1 MSRRRVRPRVNS
13 RVATPST
20 PSERDP
26 RRSTWL
32 HALPFA
38 LIIATGILV
47 YANSLQGPFIWDDET
62 AIVTNPT
69 IRQLWPLSGPLVP
82 PGETPMAGRPLANLT
97 LALNYAA
104 GGLDVAGYR
113 VVNLLLHIGC
123 ALLLFA
129 IIRRTLRGQSLGRR
143 FGETADATAL
153 AASLLWM
160 VHPLQ
165 SEVVNYVTQ
174 RTESLAA
181 LCLLL
186 TLYSAIRARHG
197 SSGIW
202 NGLAVTCCA
211 LGMASK
217 ESMVIAP
224 LVVVLYDR
232 AFEFE
237 SLGDALRTRTRLY
250 GGLAATWMLLAILV
264 VTTERSTVSL
274 SGHVTSLTYLWNQF
288 RMVTTYLRLSVWSD
302 RLVLDYGLPQ
312 PLSFVDVTREAALVG
327 TLLIMTLTSLVR
339 WPRVGFLG
347 AVFFLALA
355 PTSTVLPILSEV
367 GAERRMYVPMMAAS
381 ALVVVLVRM
390 FTDWMVVR
398 MADRGGRVPAMAV
411 AGLVVVSLVA
421 CGLTTVRRNDEF
433 SDRPTLWKTVVD
445 RRPHGR
451 AHLSYGVA
459 LRDADRSADAL
470 DALREAVVDYP
481 NAGYVLGTELFFAG
495 EIDQASN
502 ALQRFINEGRSEN
515 FVPARSLF
523 ARVLIA
529 QGELEAATGEY
540 ERILDIAPTNLEALS
555 GLAETLFAQERY
567 EEAAVAF
574 RRVSDRMPA
583 PIAQNEIRWGVA
595 LSEAGQSQEAAV
607 HFEKAL
613 EIDPRSATA
622 HLLLADLLLVQRDR
636 PGDAEPHARAA
647 LEVTPDDGRVHHLL
661 AIVLART
668 NRPDE
673 AVSHFREAS
682 RLRPDDSMIRADL
695 ERAVTFS
702 NSVRTGGSPTR

>member
-1 MSRRRVRPRVNS
+1 MSRRPVRSRVKS
-13 RVATPST
+13 RVAPTLTP
-20 PSERDP
+20 PERGP
-26 RRSTWL
+26 RRSAWFL
-32 HALPFA
+32 ALPFA
-38 LIIATGILV
+38 LIVATGILV

-104 GGLDVAGYR
+104 GALDVVGYR
-113 VVNLLLHIGC
+113 IFNLLLHIGC
-123 ALLLFA
+123 ALLLFV
-129 IIRRTLRGQSLGRR
+129 IIRRTLRGRSLAGR
-143 FGETADATAL
+143 FGETAGATAL
-153 AASLLWM
+153 VASLLWM

-197 SSGIW
+197 ASGIW
-202 NGLAVTCCA
+202 SGLAATCCA

-232 AFEFE
+232 VFEFK
-237 SLGDALRTRTRLY
+237 SLRDALRTRTHLY
-250 GGLAATWMLLAILV
+250 GGLAATWVLLAILV
-264 VTTERSTVSL
+264 VTTDRSTVSL
-274 SGHVTSLTYLWNQF
+274 SGDVTSMTYLWNQF
-288 RMVTTYLRLSVWSD
+288 QMVTTYLRLSVWPD
-302 RLVLDYGLPQ
+302 RLVLDYGLPH
-312 PLSFVDVTREAALVG
+312 PLALVDVAREAALVG
-327 TLLIMTLTSLVR
+327 TLVIMTLTSLVR

-367 GAERRMYVPMMAAS
+367 GSERRMYVPMMAVSVLA
-381 ALVVVLVRM
+381 AVLVRM
-390 FTDWMVVR
+390 FVDWTAVR
-398 MADRGGRVPAMAV
+398 MAGRGGSLPEI
-411 AGLVVVSLVA
+411 AGATLIIASLCA
-421 CGLTTVRRNDEF
+421 GALTTARRNDEF
-433 SDRPTLWKTVVD
+433 ADRSALWKTVVD

-451 AHLSYGVA
+451 ARLSYGVA
-459 LRDADRSADAL
+459 LRDAGRSADAL

-481 NAGYVLGTELFFAG
+481 DAGYVLGTELFFAG
-495 EIDQASN
+495 EIDEASG
-502 ALQRFINEGRSEN
+502 ALQRFIEEGRSEN
-515 FVPARSLF
+515 FVPARSLL
-523 ARVLIA
+523 ARALIA
-529 QGELEAATGEY
+529 QGEFEAAMGQY
-540 ERILDIAPTNLEALS
+540 ESILEMAPTNLEALS
-555 GLAETLFAQERY
+555 GLAETLFTQERY
-567 EEAAVAF
+567 EESAVAF
-574 RRVSDRMPA
+574 QRVSDRIPT
-583 PIAQNEIRWGVA
+583 PTAQNEIRWGVA
-595 LSEAGQSQEAAV
+595 LSEAGQSQEAVA
-607 HFEKAL
+607 HLEKAL

-647 LEVTPDDGRVHHLL
+647 LELTPDDGRVHHLL

-668 NRPDE
+668 DRLDE

-682 RLRPDDSMIRADL
+682 RLRPDDPMIRADL
-695 ERAVTFS
+695 ERAVALS
-702 NSVRTGGSPTR
+702 DAVRTGDSPTR